1 MVSTRITTS
10 AVHVEGVS
18 TSLISGIIAII
29 TGDKHKPRVAANDS
43 SFAAVAKAA

>member
-1 MVSTRITTS
+1 MVSTRATTS

-18 TSLISGIIAII
+18 TSLISDAIAII
-29 TGDKHKPRVAANDS
+29 TGNKKATRVAANDS